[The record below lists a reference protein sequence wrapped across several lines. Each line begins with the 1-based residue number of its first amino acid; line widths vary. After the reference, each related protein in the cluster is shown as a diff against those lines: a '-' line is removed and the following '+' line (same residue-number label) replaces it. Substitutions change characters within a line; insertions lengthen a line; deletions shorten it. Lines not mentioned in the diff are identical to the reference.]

1 VRRAL
6 ALISIA
12 AALPAQDLLPN
23 STRWDFPAD
32 IVARQYAELRA
43 YFEAQW
49 KRPADPPPNLAD
61 HRAFIRESIGAIDEY
76 RKPVAQITR
85 LGESAGLRVSLVEW
99 PILRIG
105 TIGPTAGFSGALVRL
120 YGVLIEP
127 VAEGRYRSAVFI
139 PDAVPGYDQSA
150 PVRIAATGAVVFVPL
165 FTPRR
170 TFSQVWLEDRD
181 WLKRLAYQ
189 TGRHIVGSEVQQVIA
204 AADWLRTLPNVDG
217 PMYVGGVGQGGMTAI
232 LAAALD
238 SRFTAVASHGYPEST
253 PEWDQPPDRLLWKLR
268 SRLAPE
274 DIARAVGARP
284 MPSLPPVPA
293 GFNVKLDADRVSQIL
308 THQFRQWEAYYR
320 NLALESWRVRDAK
333 WKPDFSSPDAYTKSM
348 AAKREAYFDLI
359 GRHPKPAG
367 PVVAESV
374 KVYDQPTWTGHRLHV
389 KVYDNLH
396 AYGILCVPKG
406 IKPGERRPVVFVQ
419 HGLAG
424 TPEDSIGLD
433 PKARAEYS
441 KFGLRLVERGYIVF
455 ASMIATQDNV
465 ERQKVV
471 RRSHPVGGIPAGV
484 DAVKFGRVLDYLE
497 TLPFVDKDRFAF
509 YGLSYGGYTA
519 VWTGPAEPRFKA
531 VICSGHFNEWTAKT
545 TDLTMGTAYP
555 HYANVDDQYNFGML
569 AGFDH
574 SDLASLIAPRA
585 FMVEMGATDG
595 VIVEPRWA
603 ADREID
609 QVLEVYRKLAIPR
622 MGRVAR
628 FDGPHRIDGGEAYP
642 FLDEVLRYS
651 GARPK

>member
-1 VRRAL
+1 MRSAIAL
-6 ALISIA
+6 LVAGTALS
-12 AALPAQDLLPN
+12 AQDLLPN
-23 STRWDFPAD
+23 TTRWEFPAN
-32 IVARQYAELRA
+32 IASQQFAELRT
-43 YFEAQW
+43 YYEAQW
-49 KRPADPPPNLAD
+49 KQPSAAPLSLAE
-61 HRAFIRESIGAIDEY
+61 HRAFIRESIGAVDEY
-76 RKPVAQITR
+76 RKPAPQVARI
-85 LGESAGLRVSLVEW
+85 GESAGIRVSMVEW

-120 YGVLIEP
+120 YGVLLEP
-127 VAEGRYRSAVFI
+127 AAEGRYRGAVYI
-139 PDAVPGYDQSA
+139 PDVVPGADQRA
-150 PVRIAATGAVVFVPL
+150 PVRIASAGVVVFVPL
-165 FTPRR
+165 FTQRR
-170 TFSQVWLEDRD
+170 AFSQVWLEDRD

-189 TGRHIVGSEVQQVIA
+189 TGRHIVGSEVQQVLA
-204 AADWLRTLPNVDG
+204 AADWMRTLPNVDAESIYLAG
-217 PMYVGGVGQGGMTAI
+217 TGQGGLTAI
-232 LAAALD
+232 FAAALD
-238 SRFTAVASHGYPEST
+238 ERFRGVFSQGYPEST

-268 SRLAPE
+268 ARLAVE
-274 DIARAVGARP
+274 DIARGVDAKPVP
-284 MPSLPPVPA
+284 ELPAIPA
-293 GFNVKLDADRVSQIL
+293 GFDLKLDPERLAQI
-308 THQFRQWEAYYR
+308 TNHQFRQWEAYYR
-320 NLALESWRVRDAK
+320 NMAVESWRLRDSK
-333 WKPDFSSPDAYTKSM
+333 WKPDFSSPGAYTTSM

-359 GRHPKPAG
+359 GRHSKPTG
-367 PVVAESV
+367 PIAAQSL
-374 KVYDQPTWTGHRLHV
+374 KVYDEPGWTGHRLHV

-406 IKPGERRPVVFVQ
+406 IKPGEKRPVVFVQ

-455 ASMIATQDNV
+455 AGMIATQDNV

-471 RRSHPVGGIPAGV
+471 RRSHPVGAIPAGMDV
-484 DAVKFGRVLDYLE
+484 MKFGRVLDYLE
-497 TLPFVDKDRFAF
+497 TLPYVDKDRFAF

-531 VICSGHFNEWTAKT
+531 VICSGHFNEWTMKT

-569 AGFDH
+569 NGFDH
-574 SDLASLIAPRA
+574 ADLATLVAPRA
-585 FMVEMGATDG
+585 FMVEMGDADG

-609 QVLEVYRKLAIPR
+609 QVLDVFRKLGIPR

-628 FDGPHRIDGGEAYP
+628 FNGPHRVDGAEAYP
-642 FLDEVLRYS
+642 FLDEVLNWR
-651 GARPK
+651 RPN